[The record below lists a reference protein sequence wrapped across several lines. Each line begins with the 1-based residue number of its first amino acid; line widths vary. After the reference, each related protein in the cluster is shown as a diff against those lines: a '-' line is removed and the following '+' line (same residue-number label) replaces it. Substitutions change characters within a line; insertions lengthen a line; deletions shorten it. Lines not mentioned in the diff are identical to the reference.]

1 MNNRALTVMSCTFLA
16 LTACSHPTPR
26 VAVKGSIVVEDRNA
40 PTTKFQ
46 WTDDGYCYTMGRDYL
61 DIAAGAAVT
70 VYDPKR
76 KKVGSGTVG
85 SQAHTGGFMDFGGV
99 SRHSPTTCT
108 FPFTVTGVPKQK
120 LYGIEVAHHG
130 VVNFT
135 AAQVDAGQV
144 KLTLGGPGGH
154 N

>member
-1 MNNRALTVMSCTFLA
+1 
-16 LTACSHPTPR
+16 
-26 VAVKGSIVVEDRNA
+26 
-40 PTTKFQ
+40 
-46 WTDDGYCYTMGRDYL
+46 MGRDYL